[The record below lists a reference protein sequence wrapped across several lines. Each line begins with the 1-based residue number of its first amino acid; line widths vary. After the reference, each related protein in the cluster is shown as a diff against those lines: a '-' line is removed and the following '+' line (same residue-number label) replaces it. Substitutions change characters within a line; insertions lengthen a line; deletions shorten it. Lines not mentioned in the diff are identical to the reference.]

1 MKHALPETNAN
12 SGSTQSERPV
22 SKKKKTTDDDNLVQV
37 LRESFVMKAKRERQ
51 KESDSERLFLLS
63 LLNDFKNIP
72 RHRKLSTKMELIEV
86 IKRAQMETHD
96 SEFSPFRQRYVDYE
110 PGTSAARSY
119 RPQTSNIVQWTISP
133 RSRILNRI

>member
-22 SKKKKTTDDDNLVQV
+22 SKKTTDDDNLVKV
-37 LRESFVMKAKRERQ
+37 LRESIAMREERERQ
-51 KESDSERLFLLS
+51 KESDSDRLILLS

-72 RHRKLSTKMELIEV
+72 RHLKLSTQMEFIVV

-96 SEFSPFRQRYVDYE
+96 SEFSPFRQRYVKHLYCATKIN
-110 PGTSAARSY
+110 G
-119 RPQTSNIVQWTISP
+119 PQTIVQ
-133 RSRILNRI
+133 LF